1 MERPN
6 KTNTELVSDANT
18 LEFIEFKPALT
29 VIQHTDAADGG
40 KWPRALRVWG
50 F

>member
-6 KTNTELVSDANT
+6 KTNTELVSDAST
-18 LEFIEFKPALT
+18 LEFIEFKPAWT
-29 VIQHTDAADGG
+29 AIQHADAAGGG
-40 KWPRALRVWG
+40 KWPRAPREWG